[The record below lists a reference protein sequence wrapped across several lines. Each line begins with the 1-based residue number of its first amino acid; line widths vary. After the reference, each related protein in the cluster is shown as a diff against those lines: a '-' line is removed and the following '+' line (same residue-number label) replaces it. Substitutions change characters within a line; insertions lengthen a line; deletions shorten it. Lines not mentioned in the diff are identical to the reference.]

1 MGDVLDTLAA
11 IDAGSP
17 LAALRRRRPDA
28 TVHTEG
34 AHRALFV
41 PVDPGGAGATERAAV
56 ALRVAAWHEEPRLA
70 AHYRRLLTASGEGGG
85 ALADAVVAGVPGGGT
100 AALTDG
106 PLAARL
112 RAELDHADLLTT
124 RPADA
129 RPEHLAALAAAGL
142 TERDVVTVSQV
153 IGYVSFQ
160 ARVLAGLLLLAGA
173 APERPAPAA
182 PRIRSASVARRFTQ
196 AELGWEPWVAPLA
209 PDLSDADGEQRAAL
223 GARAGSPYFRLLA
236 RDAPVLV
243 ERTATDAGVFRSEG
257 GLPRAERELGAAV
270 ASRVNGC
277 VYCASVHS
285 RFASRYS
292 GRRDDV
298 QRLLDEGV
306 EGAQDDRWRRLIDFA
321 AALSQTPSRADPADV
336 AGLREAGCS
345 DLEVLDLAQATAFFA
360 WANRLMLTLGEPAG
374 GEGAG

>member
-1 MGDVLDTLAA
+1 MGDVLDALAG

-17 LAALRRRRPDA
+17 LAELRRLRPDA

-34 AHRALFV
+34 AHRALFA
-41 PVDPGGAGATERAAV
+41 PADAGGVGATERAAV
-56 ALRVAAWHEEPRLA
+56 ALRVAARHREPRLA
-70 AHYRRLLTASGEGGG
+70 AHYRRLLTASGEGGDD
-85 ALADAVVAGVPGGGT
+85 LADAVAALVPGLR
-100 AALTDG
+100 AAPLVNG
-106 PLAARL
+106 PLARRL
-112 RAELDHADLLTT
+112 HAELDHADLLAT

-129 RPEHLAALAAAGL
+129 RPEHLAVLAAVGV
-142 TERDVVTVSQV
+142 TVRDVVTVSQV

-160 ARVLAGLLLLAGA
+160 ARVLAGLRLLAGV
-173 APERPAPAA
+173 APDRPAPAA
-182 PRIRSASVARRFTQ
+182 PRIRSASVPRRFTQ
-196 AELGWEPWVAPLA
+196 AELGWEPWVEPLA
-209 PDLSDADGEQRAAL
+209 ADLGDADEEQRAAL

-243 ERTATDAGVFRSEG
+243 ERTATDVGIFRSEG

-285 RFASRYS
+285 RFASHYS

-306 EGAQDDRWRRLIDFA
+306 EGVQDDRWRLLIDFA
-321 AALSQTPSRADPADV
+321 AALSQTPSSADLADV
-336 AGLREAGCS
+336 ARLREAGCS
-345 DLEVLDLAQATAFFA
+345 DLEILDLAQATAFFA
-360 WANRLMLTLGEPAG
+360 WANRLMLTLGEPSG